1 MTDETDARLA
11 AHYEAYPYPQRDPR
25 DEAKRLIVGSP
36 GLLTEVDHWV
46 FGAARPKSQPLRVL
60 VAGGGTGDATI
71 MLAQHMARGGRPGT
85 VTWLDRSAA
94 ALRIAQARAAARG
107 LTNIVWESRSL
118 LDLPESGLGPFDYID
133 CCGVLHHLPDPAAGL
148 SALTSVLAPGGGIGL
163 MLYAPHGRTGVYM
176 VQDALRLLAPAEAA
190 PAARLEVARRV
201 VRQLPETAW
210 LRQNK
215 FLDDHVN
222 GGDAGLYD
230 LVLNPRD
237 RAFSVPALAVLVAE
251 AGLTVTCWVEP
262 LRYDPAAWVVDAKLR
277 ARFEA
282 LDPLARAAVAEALC
296 GNINAHIVYC
306 TRADAIPARPDPLA
320 PNAVPVARE
329 MPMEE
334 LAKHIGPDGTFAM
347 WFDGLRAVIPLPA
360 MAPVILRLID
370 GKRSVGEIA
379 ATLAERG
386 VAPAAFERAWKA
398 TYFPLEK
405 ANRLLLAAPE

>member
-1 MTDETDARLA
+1 
-11 AHYEAYPYPQRDPR
+11 
-25 DEAKRLIVGSP
+25 
-36 GLLTEVDHWV
+36 
-46 FGAARPKSQPLRVL
+46 
-60 VAGGGTGDATI
+60 
-71 MLAQHMARGGRPGT
+71 
-85 VTWLDRSAA
+85 
-94 ALRIAQARAAARG
+94 
-107 LTNIVWESRSL
+107 
-118 LDLPESGLGPFDYID
+118 
-133 CCGVLHHLPDPAAGL
+133 
-148 SALTSVLAPGGGIGL
+148 
-163 MLYAPHGRTGVYM
+163 
-176 VQDALRLLAPAEAA
+176 
-190 PAARLEVARRV
+190 V